1 MFIGTLTLMLHNY
14 LLITFRS
21 MMKNKVFIITNV
33 LGMGIAIAICIV
45 TYLAYQ
51 YDATF
56 DAVHKNRESIYR
68 VSSVRA
74 FENTL
79 TRFGYAPLP
88 LAEIVNKTFQDV
100 DRSSPYLTSGSN
112 FKRGDDLFAASVA
125 YVAPEFF
132 QMFSFDFIMRSDDSL
147 AKSGVF
153 ISETVAVRLFRTPE
167 EAIGKTVTQV
177 YGKALKEVKVTGV
190 FREQPMNSSF
200 YKNGGS
206 AYMHIENFKDEY
218 SQVLPDDWTTS
229 CTLFIQV
236 SNPGRVRGVDKQIQE
251 FIGNNNRVRE
261 DFQIAEFTL
270 DPMTTLAHGDRDE
283 NVQAITWPAPP
294 VAAIIGSVIMSTLIL
309 LIACFNLT
317 NTAIAISSRRLK
329 EIGIRKVMGSR
340 RIQLIIQ
347 FIGETTVICFLALV
361 VGMAVSDFMV
371 EGWNRMTNNNIHLEP
386 DYYNTPG
393 FLFFL
398 AGVLLITG
406 TLAGSYPAFYIS
418 RFKPVSIL
426 KGKLKFGGT
435 NYFTRTLL
443 GLQFAISLMAIVSAI
458 AFMQNARYQKNYD
471 LGFDARGSVIVR
483 VDDRK
488 EFDTYRNALQFNPE
502 ILSVAGAKSGIFS
515 NRLHEPVKYRS
526 SQAEVD
532 IIEVGDNYLKTMDLK
547 IIAGRDF
554 IRDSETD
561 QRESIIITQKMADLF
576 QWDNALGKEIVWKD
590 SVKLFVVGVVKNV
603 YTHGLWREMEPMMIR
618 YVRPEQYSQLVVS
631 TRAENV
637 SAVNTYMQKEWNK
650 VFPHR
655 LYNGYRMGSMLQEVS
670 ALNMSI
676 MYGYAF
682 LGLIAMMLSATGL
695 YSLLSLNIIK
705 RMKEIGIRKIVG
717 ASVLNITRVVNTEF
731 AIILSIASA
740 LGSWASY
747 NWCNIIM
754 SSIWK
759 YYQGVNA
766 WTFVIAIGLL
776 FTVSFLTIAH
786 KLFSVATMN
795 PVDTLRDE

>member
-1 MFIGTLTLMLHNY
+1 MIFSY

-33 LGMGIAIAICIV
+33 FGMGIAIAIAIV

-56 DAVHKNRESIYR
+56 DAIHQNRGSVYR
-68 VSSVRA
+68 VSSVRE
-74 FENTL
+74 FESTQ

-88 LAEIVNKTFQDV
+88 LGEIVDKTFQDV
-100 DRSSPYLTSGSN
+100 DRSSLYLSSGSN
-112 FKRGDDLFAASVA
+112 FKRGDDLFAANVS

-132 QMFSFDFIMRSDDSL
+132 QMFSFEFIAGSDNNL
-147 AKSGVF
+147 GKSGVL
-153 ISETVAVRLFRTPE
+153 ISETVAKRLFPAPE

-177 YGKALKEVKVTGV
+177 YGKELKEIRITGV
-190 FREQPMNSSF
+190 FREPPMNSSF
-200 YKNGGS
+200 FKRGGS
-206 AYMHIENFKDEY
+206 AYMHIENFRDEY
-218 SQVLPDDWTTS
+218 SNVLPDDWNTS
-229 CTLFIQV
+229 STLFIQV
-236 SNPGRVRGVDKQIQE
+236 NNAERINSVHRQLQA
-251 FIGNNNRVRE
+251 FIGNNNRVRD
-261 DFQIAEFTL
+261 DFQVSAFTL
-270 DPMTTLAHGDRDE
+270 DPLATLAHRDRDE
-283 NVQAITWPAPP
+283 NVQAATWQAPP

-329 EIGIRKVMGSR
+329 EIGIRKVMGSM
-340 RIQLIIQ
+340 RIQLIVQ
-347 FIGETTVICFLALV
+347 FIGETTVVCFLALV
-361 VGMAVSDFMV
+361 VGMAMSDFMV
-371 EGWNRMTNNNIHLEP
+371 EGWNMMTNNNIHLEP
-386 DYYNTPG
+386 DYYRTPG
-393 FLFFL
+393 FLVFL
-398 AGVLLITG
+398 AGVLLATG
-406 TLAGSYPAFYIS
+406 ILAGSYPAFYIS
-418 RFKPVSIL
+418 RFNPISIL

-471 LGFDARGSVIVR
+471 LGFDIRGSVMASINDQR
-483 VDDRK
+483 
-488 EFDTYRNALQFNPE
+488 EFDAYRNALQFNPA

-532 IIEVGDNYLKTMDLK
+532 IIEVGDHYLKTMGLS
-547 IIAGRDF
+547 IIEGRDF
-554 IRDSETD
+554 IKDSETD
-561 QRESIIITQKMADLF
+561 QKESIIITENMADLF
-576 QWDNALGKEIVWKD
+576 KWDHPLGKEVIWKD

-618 YVRPEQYSQLVVS
+618 YAGPEQYSQIIVS

-637 SAVNTYMQKEWNK
+637 PAVNDYMKTAWSK
-650 VFPHR
+650 VFPNR
-655 LYNGYRMGSMLQEVS
+655 LYNGYMLGSILQEVN

-682 LGLIAMMLSATGL
+682 LGLIAMILSATGL
-695 YSLLSLNIIK
+695 YALLSLNIIK

-717 ASVLNITRVVNTEF
+717 ASVLNITRVMNTEF
-731 AIILSIASA
+731 VIILTLASV

-747 NWCNIIM
+747 NWCNVIM
-754 SSIWK
+754 SSIWR
-759 YYQGVNA
+759 YHQSVNA
-766 WTFVIAIGLL
+766 WTFVTAIGLL

-786 KLFSVATMN
+786 KLFTVATMN